1 MTGTWTPRTPQPPSP
16 AATRAAR
23 TPRPIST
30 RAPAHEDADD
40 PDVDPEMMNPRA
52 PIEADADRHDDPDAD
67 PDRLAPR
74 GR

>member
-1 MTGTWTPRTPQPPSP
+1 
-16 AATRAAR
+16 
-23 TPRPIST
+23 
-30 RAPAHEDADD
+30 
-40 PDVDPEMMNPRA
+40 MMNPRA